1 MCDDTA
7 GVHTRKS
14 IQFDDTYIEVRRM
27 LVMLEFNTKQNV
39 FFMNLHTLWWVAV
52 QQFLFVRRSF
62 CWLCILSVRFD
73 TNKFQN
79 ASFHIDNME
88 THILCFEN
96 QHKPKLK

>member
-27 LVMLEFNTKQNV
+27 LVMLEFNTKQSV
-39 FFMNLHTLWWVAV
+39 LYEFAYVLVDCGATDF
-52 QQFLFVRRSF
+52 FVRRSF
-62 CWLCILSVRFD
+62 CWICILSVRFD

-79 ASFHIDNME
+79 ASFHIIQME